1 MLLEGKTTIDTGQ
14 FEARGRLRIHGFQVA
29 TFAEGKRSNLG
40 IENAHLAPTMC
51 VCLIHRLARVSLP
64 DYIIASG
71 IFIYE
76 LLLASIWLI
85 VFSVKKFVQRK
96 FSPLSEKFF
105 VGKNYCRDRPPRKQF
120 LNTR

>member
-1 MLLEGKTTIDTGQ
+1 
-14 FEARGRLRIHGFQVA
+14 
-29 TFAEGKRSNLG
+29 
-40 IENAHLAPTMC
+40 MC
-51 VCLIHRLARVSLP
+51 VCLIHGRVRVSLP
-64 DYIIASG
+64 DYIIASE

-105 VGKNYCRDRPPRKQF
+105 GGKNYCRDRSARKQF